1 MEPGA
6 EAHYSLSIK
15 YETPMSIVTH
25 PHLPPPPLDGMLVH
39 RKVTPSQ
46 SSGMSP
52 VPFYIWTVSSLFCS
66 KMITRIIARTLT
78 DFWAKQISIQT
89 VYILHH
95 RAKTESDIE
104 AQTLLSKKQRDNNA
118 TTTLKTGP
126 TDRKTEPLDRAPR
139 LRVLKY
145 QAPVV
150 QTLDSAI
157 HWIKH
162 YPAEKYEGD
171 HLRYPLVHVSSG

>member
-25 PHLPPPPLDGMLVH
+25 PHLPPPPPLDGMLVH

-78 DFWAKQISIQT
+78 DFLAKQISIQT

-118 TTTLKTGP
+118 QNRTYRSEDRTTRPGTTPSCPSVPGP
-126 TDRKTEPLDRAPR
+126 GCSNVRQR
-139 LRVLKY
+139 Y
-145 QAPVV
+145 
-150 QTLDSAI
+150 TLDKS
-157 HWIKH
+157 
-162 YPAEKYEGD
+162 
-171 HLRYPLVHVSSG
+171 LSSGEV

>member
-25 PHLPPPPLDGMLVH
+25 PHLPPPPPLDGMLVH

-118 TTTLKTGP
+118 QNRTY
-126 TDRKTEPLDRAPR
+126 RSEEPLDRAPR

-145 QAPVV
+145 QSPVV

-157 HWIKH
+157 HWINN